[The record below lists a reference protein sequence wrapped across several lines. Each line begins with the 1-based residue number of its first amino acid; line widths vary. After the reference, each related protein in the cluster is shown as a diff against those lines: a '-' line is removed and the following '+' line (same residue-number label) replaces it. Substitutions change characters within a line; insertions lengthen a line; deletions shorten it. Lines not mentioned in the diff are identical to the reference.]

1 MYINYDYYHA
11 FYHVAKCGNVTRA
24 AKLLL
29 CNQPNLTRTIK
40 TLESELGCPL
50 FFRSSQGM
58 RLTPEGEKLYA
69 HISAAVGHIEAGESE
84 IISAKNLDTGSVS
97 VAASET
103 ALRCHL
109 LPVLRKYRALY
120 PKIRLRI
127 GNHSTPQ
134 AIEALKN
141 GFADIAVVTTPTMD
155 VASLIEKK
163 VRRLNEVAVCGAGF
177 PELAGRRVPLGEIA
191 SLPLISLGA
200 ETKTYE
206 LYSEFFEEKGF
217 RFAPEIEAAT
227 ADQILPMVEADLGIG
242 FVPREF
248 LAGAT
253 GVNVIDLEDALP
265 TRDICLLK
273 RRDQTLSVAAKEL
286 ERLILENEE

>member
-1 MYINYDYYHA
+1 
-11 FYHVAKCGNVTRA
+11 
-24 AKLLL
+24 
-29 CNQPNLTRTIK
+29 
-40 TLESELGCPL
+40 
-50 FFRSSQGM
+50 
-58 RLTPEGEKLYA
+58 
-69 HISAAVGHIEAGESE
+69 
-84 IISAKNLDTGSVS
+84 
-97 VAASET
+97 
-103 ALRCHL
+103 
-109 LPVLRKYRALY
+109 
-120 PKIRLRI
+120 
-127 GNHSTPQ
+127 
-134 AIEALKN
+134 
-141 GFADIAVVTTPTMD
+141 MD

-177 PELAGRRVPLGEIA
+177 PELVGRRVPLGEIA

>member
-1 MYINYDYYHA
+1 M
-11 FYHVAKCGNVTRA
+11 
-24 AKLLL
+24 
-29 CNQPNLTRTIK
+29 
-40 TLESELGCPL
+40 
-50 FFRSSQGM
+50 
-58 RLTPEGEKLYA
+58 
-69 HISAAVGHIEAGESE
+69 
-84 IISAKNLDTGSVS
+84 
-97 VAASET
+97 
-103 ALRCHL
+103 
-109 LPVLRKYRALY
+109 LRKYRALY

-177 PELAGRRVPLGEIA
+177 PELVGRRVPLGEIA

>member
-1 MYINYDYYHA
+1 M
-11 FYHVAKCGNVTRA
+11 
-24 AKLLL
+24 
-29 CNQPNLTRTIK
+29 
-40 TLESELGCPL
+40 
-50 FFRSSQGM
+50 
-58 RLTPEGEKLYA
+58 
-69 HISAAVGHIEAGESE
+69 
-84 IISAKNLDTGSVS
+84 S

-177 PELAGRRVPLGEIA
+177 PELVGRRVPLGEIA

-200 ETKTYE
+200 ENE
-206 LYSEFFEEKGF
+206 DIRALQRVLRGEGV
-217 RFAPEIEAAT
+217 
-227 ADQILPMVEADLGIG
+227 QIC
-242 FVPREF
+242 
-248 LAGAT
+248 AG
-253 GVNVIDLEDALP
+253 D
-265 TRDICLLK
+265 
-273 RRDQTLSVAAKEL
+273 
-286 ERLILENEE
+286 

>member
-1 MYINYDYYHA
+1 
-11 FYHVAKCGNVTRA
+11 
-24 AKLLL
+24 
-29 CNQPNLTRTIK
+29 
-40 TLESELGCPL
+40 
-50 FFRSSQGM
+50 M

-84 IISAKNLDTGSVS
+84 IISAKNLETGSVS

-109 LPVLRKYRALY
+109 LCPVCPEKIPRSAPEDTPAYRKPLY
-120 PKIRLRI
+120 P
-127 GNHSTPQ
+127 PQ

-163 VRRLNEVAVCGAGF
+163 VRRLNQVAVCGAGF

-200 ETKTYE
+200 ETKNIRALQRVLRGE
-206 LYSEFFEEKGF
+206 GVQICAGDRGGDGGSD
-217 RFAPEIEAAT
+217 T
-227 ADQILPMVEADLGIG
+227 ADGRGGPWDRLCAARVPRRSDGRQCHRPRGRAPDARHMSVEA
-242 FVPREF
+242 PRPDAQRRRE
-248 LAGAT
+248 GARET
-253 GVNVIDLEDALP
+253 H
-265 TRDICLLK
+265 TR
-273 RRDQTLSVAAKEL
+273 E
-286 ERLILENEE
+286 